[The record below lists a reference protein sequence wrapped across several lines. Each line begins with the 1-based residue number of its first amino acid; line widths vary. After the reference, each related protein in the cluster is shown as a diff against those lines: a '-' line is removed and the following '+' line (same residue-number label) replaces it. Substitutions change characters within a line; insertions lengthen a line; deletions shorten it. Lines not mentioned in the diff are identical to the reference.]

1 MNASTVLFFSLCFVF
16 DFDTFPVLM
25 NDSRSELLIS
35 TIESDRFIVVSLRII
50 KKKQDFKDSQFMR
63 AIKEKR
69 KIKQNST
76 KDDSQN

>member
-1 MNASTVLFFSLCFVF
+1 
-16 DFDTFPVLM
+16 M